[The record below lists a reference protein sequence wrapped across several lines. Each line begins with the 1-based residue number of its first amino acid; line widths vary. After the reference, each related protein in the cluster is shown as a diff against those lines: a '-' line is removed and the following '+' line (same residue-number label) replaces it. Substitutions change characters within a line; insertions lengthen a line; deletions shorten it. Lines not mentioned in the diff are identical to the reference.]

1 MGCASSSVE
10 DAAAFRATRRLHVSP
25 AAKQAIQRLDT
36 DPLHAP
42 AKWAPASAQAGE
54 SLALIYRVA
63 DDTRS
68 NHSHG
73 VNAIEPTAA
82 ERATK
87 LATLRANAFFDNGE
101 DGSPPAAPL
110 DVPSSAPANDERVQ
124 QWLESLRREDEESCD
139 GAKHMDDQ
147 SLYAPTPP
155 GLLCGSAQSLY
166 WNSPVV
172 GNEVSVRTRSCLSS
186 GRSVYL
192 PSQRHAG

>member
-42 AKWAPASAQAGE
+42 AKWAPASAQA
-54 SLALIYRVA
+54 ALIYRVA

-147 SLYAPTPP
+147 SVYAPTPP